1 MCDKFVRIEVM
12 VPQIVEKIFEVDRYI
27 EKVDVDAKLELSKK
41 ERRELKRQIRDEVNL
56 EIQELEQNILA
67 Y

>member
-1 MCDKFVRIEVM
+1 M

>member
-1 MCDKFVRIEVM
+1 M
-12 VPQIVEKIFEVDRYI
+12 VPQIVEKVFEVDRYI

>member
-1 MCDKFVRIEVM
+1 MI
-12 VPQIVEKIFEVDRYI
+12 PQIIEKVFEVDRYI

-41 ERRELKRQIRDEVNL
+41 ERRELKRQIREEVNL